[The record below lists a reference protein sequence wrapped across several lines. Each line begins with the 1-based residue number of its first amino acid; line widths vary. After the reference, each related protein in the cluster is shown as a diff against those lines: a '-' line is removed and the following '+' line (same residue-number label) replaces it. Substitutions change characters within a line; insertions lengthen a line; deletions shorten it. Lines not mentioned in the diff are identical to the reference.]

1 MSDFT
6 PIQERIRKFAE
17 DSLRRGRLPKTKIDT
32 RNPEPSANAFAC
44 EVESTEASGPS
55 QFPFVG
61 NERQDRLEGIAITFQ
76 DYLELLDWIGRA
88 FRQQKQGH
96 IPCHLAPILRRL
108 GYSPEQWLAAAGG
121 FQRLFGP
128 FAGASERLRSLAQTL
143 GRKWLCGVGLGCVRW
158 AEARLIG
165 QTGHQAQP
173 LIALPQLFRQL
184 FRFQMRVPPQHAQ
197 VFVAGDGRY
206 LHDIEAMLEQ
216 ACGRLVAQIVEVQVL
231 DVSAAGGAGEGAFD
245 RLGREA
251 GEHLAVGAAG
261 QCTQGFH
268 GRAG

>member
-17 DSLRRGRLPKTKIDT
+17 DSLRRGRPPKTKIDT

-96 IPCHLAPILRRL
+96 IPWHLAPILRRL
-108 GYSPEQWLAAAGG
+108 GYSPEQWLAAAGAFKG
-121 FQRLFGP
+121 YLDRLLVLRNVY
-128 FAGASERLRSLAQTL
+128 ARLR
-143 GRKWLCGVGLGCVRW
+143 RRW
-158 AEARLIG
+158 AESGFAES
-165 QTGHQAQP
+165 AW
-173 LIALPQLFRQL
+173 A
-184 FRFQMRVPPQHAQ
+184 A
-197 VFVAGDGRY
+197 FVGLKPA
-206 LHDIEAMLEQ
+206 
-216 ACGRLVAQIVEVQVL
+216 
-231 DVSAAGGAGEGAFD
+231 
-245 RLGREA
+245 
-251 GEHLAVGAAG
+251 
-261 QCTQGFH
+261 
-268 GRAG
+268 